1 MIAKFINKKM
11 KKEKREQNRINYTA
25 IKRIKSLNNL
35 PSLVC
40 KQLQNRKYFI
50 FNLGT
55 KKWRK
60 KLKTNTSVIEK
71 TVIQKTA
78 RKIRE

>member
-1 MIAKFINKKM
+1 MIVKFINKKM
-11 KKEKREQNRINYTA
+11 KKEQREQNRINYTA
-25 IKRIKSLNNL
+25 IKRINNLNNL
-35 PSLVC
+35 LSLVC
-40 KQLQNRKYFI
+40 KQLQNKKYFI

-60 KLKTNTSVIEK
+60 KLKTNTSLVEK

-78 RKIRE
+78 

>member
-1 MIAKFINKKM
+1 MIARFISKKM
-11 KKEKREQNRINYTA
+11 KKGQREQSRISYIV
-25 IKRIKSLNNL
+25 IKRIKNLNNL
-35 PSLVC
+35 PSLAC

-60 KLKTNTSVIEK
+60 KLKTKSGLIEK

-78 RKIRE
+78 